1 MGLLADVTHDV
12 VHRMGE
18 FKDGAAKHAIALGIY
33 KLTMAV
39 AGGVFKIRET
49 GIFCGRFIQVVTP
62 WYFYPHCKIR
72 SQTKAGSMAGFRTPT
87 PFSSLPPWYWI

>member
-33 KLTMAV
+33 KLAMAV
-39 AGGVFKIRET
+39 AGGIFKI
-49 GIFCGRFIQVVTP
+49 
-62 WYFYPHCKIR
+62 
-72 SQTKAGSMAGFRTPT
+72 
-87 PFSSLPPWYWI
+87 